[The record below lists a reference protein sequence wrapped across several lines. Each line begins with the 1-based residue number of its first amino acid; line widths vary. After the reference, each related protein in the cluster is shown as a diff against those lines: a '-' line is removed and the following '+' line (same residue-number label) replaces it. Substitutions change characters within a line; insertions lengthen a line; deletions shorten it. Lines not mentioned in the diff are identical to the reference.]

1 MIIDSN
7 IWKKDLSNEIV
18 RITDYFKRID
28 FEKHNDEEYED
39 DDDDDDENDLYNQ
52 AFIKLQKFTIYTAVV
67 VRKLIE
73 SNKVSDE
80 LIAENFSIHKFDK
93 KTKRKVSI
101 IDAYEIEKFYDLEN
115 PIKINTSL
123 RLITDRFIHSFHF
136 MPKYDWQKID
146 ETKNEVDSENW
157 SNKGLIGIYISSDN
171 SKEKYLEFIELK
183 TYIAILKKVLS
194 DRVMSMQL
202 IEGKV
207 VKKSNKA
214 NS

>member
-7 IWKKDLSNEIV
+7 IWKKDLSSEIV
-18 RITDYFKRID
+18 NITDYFANID
-28 FEKHNDEEYED
+28 FEKYNDEDYE
-39 DDDDDDENDLYNQ
+39 DDDENDLYNQ

-73 SNKVSDE
+73 SNKISDE
-80 LIAENFSIHKFDK
+80 LIAENFSITKFDK
-93 KTKRKVSI
+93 KTKRKVSV

-123 RLITDRFIHSFHF
+123 KIITDRFIHSFHF

-146 ETKNEVDSENW
+146 KTKKDEDSENW
-157 SNKGLIGIYISSDN
+157 TNKGLLGIYFSSDN
-171 SKEKYLEFIELK
+171 SKEKYLEFIELE
-183 TYIAILKKVLS
+183 TYVGILNKVLS
-194 DRVMSMQL
+194 DRVISME
-202 IEGKV
+202 IIDGKV

-214 NS
+214 SS